1 MPAVTKYFPK
11 KVPVLLRTRLMLINH
26 SESSDHTYTY
36 DLIPQKFRFKS
47 KIATDNKTI
56 IFTGDLTPRKNCACT
71 GLILKTFSF
80 NYLRSSDMFNVSLF
94 EKDTK
99 LEG

>member
-1 MPAVTKYFPK
+1 
-11 KVPVLLRTRLMLINH
+11 MLINH
-26 SESSDHTYTY
+26 SESSDHTYTC
-36 DLIPQKFRFKS
+36 DLNQLIPQKFRFKS

-71 GLILKTFSF
+71 GIRLKTFSF
-80 NYLRSSDMFNVSLF
+80 NYLRSSDMLDVSLF